1 MPRLRAGFVASTVGL
16 AASIAFTAP
25 ATAAPLARSIPHSQ
39 ATGAISWTVDLTQPG
54 VDEVNV
60 AHSGSS
66 LQILDTTVNSFRSGR
81 SYALDQL
88 PPRTLPETVNQIAGT
103 VVDQIPDGATVSI
116 GIRTQ
121 LASGQWSAWRV
132 IPPELPLALEE
143 PTTSIQ
149 AEIILWSS
157 PTDQSPEVSSLS
169 LTASTTQASPSPAAA
184 AAPSY
189 SNPLWDVAGLTP
201 ERIDQGVDY
210 SGAGPV
216 YALGTGIVENVYNT
230 GWPNGVFI
238 AYELTG
244 PGPAEGDVVYVAEDI
259 TPSVS
264 VGEAVTTGTQIG
276 TEFEGPDGIETGWA
290 DPNALGQSIAL
301 AYGQWDGIDST
312 AFGANFSQLLA
323 ALGAPSGIV
332 EGAVQGSLPGGWP
345 TWTASASSAFPSSYT
360 VGAEGTDGALWVQS
374 PQLPAGWQSLGGL
387 IIAAP
392 AVAAVPQASGLAS
405 PLFIATGTDHSLWIR
420 SLSEGWTSLVPGLF
434 TYCLDNP
441 AAVVTGSAASPV
453 LTVACEGGD
462 HRLYAATVPVPS
474 SGLPSVSS
482 WTTFGGELNAG
493 PAVAPVNGVITYFV
507 TAGFDNGQVWIT
519 TNGTNWQGTAW
530 NCIGHPAAGIAAGG
544 TTTWFGCEGANGE
557 LWAGP
562 AWSGVSGQGG
572 EIEPGPA
579 LGITAGADFMF
590 AEASFETNSVWFRT
604 TSADWTSLTGS
615 VLNGAGAVGLN

>member
-1 MPRLRAGFVASTVGL
+1 MGLAVFVAFTV
-16 AASIAFTAP
+16 P
-25 ATAAPLARSIPHSQ
+25 ATAAPLAASTPRSQ
-39 ATGAISWTVDLTQPG
+39 ATGATSWTVDLAQPG

-60 AHSGSS
+60 AHSGGS
-66 LQILDTTVNSFRSGR
+66 LQILNTNADSFRSGR

-88 PPRTLPETVNQIAGT
+88 PPRTLAETVNQIAGT
-103 VVDQIPDGATVSI
+103 VVEQVPDEATVSI

-121 LASGQWSAWRV
+121 LANGQWSAWRLL
-132 IPPELPLALEE
+132 PPDRPLALEE
-143 PTTSIQ
+143 PTTSVQ

-157 PTDQSPEVSSLS
+157 PTDQSPEVSGLS
-169 LTASTTQASPSPAAA
+169 LTASTAQVSPSPAAA
-184 AAPSY
+184 AAPTY

-216 YALGTGIVENVYNT
+216 YAMGAGIVENVYNT

-238 AYELTG
+238 AYELTAA
-244 PGPAEGDVVYVAEDI
+244 GPAQGDVVYVAEDI
-259 TPSVS
+259 TPLVS
-264 VGEAVTTGTQIG
+264 VGEAVTAATQIG

-301 AYGQWDGIDST
+301 AYGQWDGTDST
-312 AFGANFSQLLA
+312 AFGVNFSQLLG
-323 ALGAPSGIV
+323 ALGAPPGIV
-332 EGAVQGSLPGGWP
+332 EGTVQGSLPGGWP
-345 TWTASASSAFPSSYT
+345 TWTANASSAFPSSYA
-360 VGAEGTDGALWVQS
+360 VGAEGTDGALWVQT
-374 PQLPAGWQSLGGL
+374 PQLSAGWQSLGGQ

-441 AAVVTGSAASPV
+441 AAVVTGSATSPV

-474 SGLPSVSS
+474 SGLPSVRS
-482 WTTFGGELNAG
+482 WTTLGGVLNGG

-507 TAGFDNGQVWIT
+507 TAGFNNGQVWIT
-519 TNGTNWQGTAW
+519 TNGADWQGTAW
-530 NCIGHPAAGIAAGG
+530 NCIGHPAAGIAQGS
-544 TTTWFGCEGANGE
+544 TTTWFGCEGGDGE

-562 AWSGVSGQGG
+562 AWNGVSGQGG
-572 EIEPGPA
+572 AIEPGAA
-579 LGITAGADFMF
+579 LGITSGADFMF
-590 AEASFETNSVWFRT
+590 AEASFGTNSVWFRT
-604 TSADWTSLTGS
+604 TSANWASLSGG
-615 VLNGAGAVGLN
+615 VLNGVGAVGLN